1 MVQLAGRLRVQGLA
15 EAVVAG
21 VLVLVIVVLVESV
34 WCSRRWRLRWWCLS
48 LAEQPAMLRG
58 ELGLAGQA
66 IELAVLGPVPVER
79 ELENWVQQ
87 RQHCPVEELGLRS

>member
-1 MVQLAGRLRVQGLA
+1 
-15 EAVVAG
+15 
-21 VLVLVIVVLVESV
+21 
-34 WCSRRWRLRWWCLS
+34 
-48 LAEQPAMLRG
+48 MLRG

-66 IELAVLGPVPVER
+66 IDLAVLGPVPVER